1 MKVTGAFTTNWRPN
15 RAPVRLSGTTSQGST
30 HGPNEARP
38 FMLAALHL
46 LLGLLMCLLAGV
58 AMAQAKVEA
67 EPAWSNL
74 TPAEQRVLKPLN
86 KMWPSLDAARKQ
98 KWRDIAARYP
108 KMPADQQRRLSERM
122 VEWAGMTADQRIAA
136 RQRYEESKQLPAAER
151 QALWEAYQA
160 LPEDERRNLATKA
173 GNRPAP
179 VAASAAAAAMAA
191 ASGKHSIDAAQPK
204 NNLVAPAVPAKPT
217 RSVAPGTVQAN
228 AGASTRPIT
237 QKPTPPAHQQPGQG
251 KIAATPDLV
260 DASTLLP
267 QRGAQGAP
275 AEARRASQ

>member
-1 MKVTGAFTTNWRPN
+1 M
-15 RAPVRLSGTTSQGST
+15 
-30 HGPNEARP
+30 ARTIYL
-38 FMLAALHL
+38 LAASLRL
-46 LLGLLMCLLAGV
+46 MVALLMCVLAGV
-58 AMAQAKVEA
+58 AMAQAKTEA
-67 EPAWSNL
+67 EPAWAKL
-74 TPAEQRVLKPLN
+74 TPTEQNVLKPLH
-86 KMWPSLDAARKQ
+86 KMWPSLDATRKQ

-108 KMPADQQRRLSERM
+108 KMPADQQKRLSERM
-122 VEWAGMTADQRIAA
+122 VEWAGMSADERIAA

-173 GNRPAP
+173 GNRPP
-179 VAASAAAAAMAA
+179 PEAASAAATA
-191 ASGKHSIDAAQPK
+191 ASGKHLIGAAQPK
-204 NNLVAPAVPAKPT
+204 TNLVAPASPVKPT

-228 AGASTRPIT
+228 AGVSTRPIN

-260 DASTLLP
+260 DSSTLLP

>member
-1 MKVTGAFTTNWRPN
+1 MRSVVPGWT
-15 RAPVRLSGTTSQGST
+15 RLVLTW
-30 HGPNEARP
+30 
-38 FMLAALHL
+38 
-46 LLGLLMCLLAGV
+46 LMCLMAGV
-58 AMAQAKVEA
+58 ALAQAKVEV
-67 EPAWSNL
+67 EPNWSKL
-74 TPAEQRVLKPLN
+74 TPAEQQVLKPLN
-86 KMWPSLDAARKQ
+86 KMWPSLDVARKQ

-108 KMPADQQRRLSERM
+108 KMPADQQKRLSERM

-173 GNRPAP
+173 GNRPSP
-179 VAASAAAAAMAA
+179 EAASAAAAA
-191 ASGKHSIDAAQPK
+191 ASGKQHLIGSAQPK
-204 NNLVAPAVPAKPT
+204 SNLVAPAVPVKPT
-217 RSVAPGTVQAN
+217 RTVAPGTVQAN
-228 AGASTRPIT
+228 AGVSTRPIT

>member
-1 MKVTGAFTTNWRPN
+1 MTVTGAFTTSWRPT
-15 RAPVRLSGTTSQGST
+15 RAPVRLSNTMTLGST
-30 HGPNEARP
+30 REPIEARP
-38 FMLAALHL
+38 CVLAAWRL

-136 RQRYEESKQLPAAER
+136 RQRYEESKQLPASER

-160 LPEDERRNLATKA
+160 LPEDERRHLATKA
-173 GNRPAP
+173 SSRPAP
-179 VAASAAAAAMAA
+179 AAASAAAAAP
-191 ASGKHSIDAAQPK
+191 SRKHPIDAAQPK
-204 NNLVAPAVPAKPT
+204 TNLVSPAVQAKPT
-217 RSVAPGTVQAN
+217 RSVAPGTVQAT

-260 DASTLLP
+260 DAATLLP

>member
-1 MKVTGAFTTNWRPN
+1 MTVTGARASCWRPIW
-15 RAPVRLSGTTSQGST
+15 APIHLSTLVRQASDSVMFRR
-30 HGPNEARP
+30 GPGWW
-38 FMLAALHL
+38 AALR
-46 LLGLLMCLLAGV
+46 LLMALSMALTVGA
-58 AMAQAKVEA
+58 AWAQAKVEA
-67 EPAWSNL
+67 EPTWSNL
-74 TPAEQRVLKPLN
+74 TTAEQKVLKPLDR
-86 KMWPSLDAARKQ
+86 MWPSLDAARKQ

-122 VEWAGMTADQRIAA
+122 VEWAGMTPDQRIAA

-160 LPEDERRNLATKA
+160 LPEDERRQLATKA
-173 GNRPAP
+173 GSRPAADA
-179 VAASAAAAAMAA
+179 VRAASATP
-191 ASGKHSIDAAQPK
+191 GKHPIDAAQPK
-204 NNLVAPAVPAKPT
+204 TNLVAPAVPAKPT

-237 QKPTPPAHQQPGQG
+237 QKPTPPAHQQPGQS

-260 DASTLLP
+260 DGSTLLP
-267 QRGAQGAP
+267 QRGTQGAP